1 VGQHLDGDKARAG
14 QQQGHATGQHD
25 DQHLLALDGRASET
39 VEARVRE
46 AGSDAVVHQVV
57 PMLLTAVF
65 CGGH

>member
-1 VGQHLDGDKARAG
+1 MFKEGSGKPVKNSSYGVVV
-14 QQQGHATGQHD
+14 TG
-25 DQHLLALDGRASET
+25 ASET